1 MIDRYQSFAAL
12 AAREREG
19 VHYRLRVIPRPSSVA
34 VLAPHGGFI
43 EPGTSQAADEIAGDL
58 FSLYCFESL
67 TLRARGDGLHITST
81 RFDEPQALRLIAD
94 ARIVIGVH
102 GRKDGSDEASVWV
115 GGLHESLRDA
125 VSAGLLAG
133 GFRARS
139 VGEGHPLAGRDPMNI
154 CNRGREGA
162 GVQLEIPR
170 ALRMRFETDAA
181 LCRSFGAAVRR
192 ALLERIEQAGGLGPA
207 LDDQPPCAGTGQLP
221 GV

>member
-19 VHYRLRVIPRPSSVA
+19 VHYRIRVVPRPSPVA

-43 EPGTSQAADEIAGDL
+43 EPGTSQAAHEIAGDH

-67 TLRARGDGLHITST
+67 ALRARGDGLHITST
-81 RFDEPQALRLIAD
+81 RFDEPQALGLVAG
-94 ARIVIGVH
+94 ARVVIGVH

-115 GGLHESLRDA
+115 GGLHEAFRDA
-125 VSAGLLAG
+125 VSAALLAS

-154 CNRGREGA
+154 CNRGRDGA

-170 ALRMRFETDAA
+170 ALRMSFEKDAA
-181 LCRSFGAAVRR
+181 RCQSFGAAVRQ
-192 ALLERIEQAGGLGPA
+192 ALLEQI
-207 LDDQPPCAGTGQLP
+207 DQPGTAGAARED
-221 GV
+221 